1 MVKLNGHPVTHLGS
15 GCGSRWESKV
25 LEQVLPSLAHTADDA
40 FCYGSG
46 ASFSWLG
53 GLTDEMEDHALE
65 KNSDSSFFVGSTVLP
80 KPP

>member
-1 MVKLNGHPVTHLGS
+1 MDIHVTHPGS

-25 LEQVLPSLAHTADDA
+25 LEQVLPPTTFSLPILLTMQ
-40 FCYGSG
+40 FCYSCG

-53 GLTDEMEDHALE
+53 GLTDEMEDHAPE
-65 KNSDSSFFVGSTVLP
+65 KNSDSSFFAGSTVLP